1 LPGIYKYKRG
11 VYMSAIRKNAAFMAV
26 CCICA
31 ITDIVY
37 NKIGSSLEPPF
48 GYILKVFGAALFTYV
63 GVCIFKY
70 TFRYVMEKCLDK
82 DVERPYV
89 YVLMH
94 LPFVSVVILLVVAGH
109 MGWKLPLWFLEN
121 IYNIFTLIYV
131 IVGFCPFGYLAD
143 EKVLVKIVL
152 NVSPVTIGILLQ
164 GIFPDFPCANIG
176 LLVTMFIASVG
187 ENDVFTKESYIK
199 KLSHDIRTP
208 VSGIKGVVEMS
219 DFYSDNAEKQQ
230 ELRDKLRD
238 ISDFLLDVAENILAV
253 EGKRYELPAK
263 TTYEYEPDSSIKDIK
278 VLIVEDNELN
288 MEIARFHLEGAGA
301 IVTNVWNGKEAVEL
315 FEESAPGDFDVILMD
330 MTMPVMGGLEAT
342 IKIRNME
349 RDDAKTIP
357 IFAMTANV
365 FAEDVAQCFKVGM
378 NEHIAK
384 PVEAEKIISLI
395 KQYCNRQG

>member
-1 LPGIYKYKRG
+1 
-11 VYMSAIRKNAAFMAV
+11 MSTIRKNAAFMAV

-37 NKIGSSLEPPF
+37 NKISSSLEPPF
-48 GYILKVFGAALFTYV
+48 GYILKAFGAALFTYV

-208 VSGIKGVVEMS
+208 VSGIRGVVEMS

-238 ISDFLLDVAENILAV
+238 ISDFLLDVAENIFAV
-253 EGKRYELPAK
+253 EEKRYELPAK

>member
-1 LPGIYKYKRG
+1 
-11 VYMSAIRKNAAFMAV
+11 MSAIRKNAAFMAV

-109 MGWKLPLWFLEN
+109 MGWKLPLWFWEN

-143 EKVLVKIVL
+143 EKVLIKIVL
-152 NVSPVTIGILLQ
+152 NVSPLTIGILLQ

-176 LLVTMFIASVG
+176 LLVTMFVASVG

-301 IVTNVWNGKEAVEL
+301 IVTNVWNGKDAVEL

>member
-1 LPGIYKYKRG
+1 
-11 VYMSAIRKNAAFMAV
+11 MSAIRKNAAFMAV

-143 EKVLVKIVL
+143 EKVLIKIVL

-176 LLVTMFIASVG
+176 LLVTMFIAGVG

>member
-1 LPGIYKYKRG
+1 
-11 VYMSAIRKNAAFMAV
+11 MSAIRKNAAFMAV

-143 EKVLVKIVL
+143 EKVLIKIFL

>member
-1 LPGIYKYKRG
+1 
-11 VYMSAIRKNAAFMAV
+11 MSAIRKNVAFMAV

-37 NKIGSSLEPPF
+37 NKISSSLEPPF
-48 GYILKVFGAALFTYV
+48 GYILKAFGAALFTYV

-143 EKVLVKIVL
+143 EKVLIKIVL

-164 GIFPDFPCANIG
+164 GIFPDFPYANIG

>member
-1 LPGIYKYKRG
+1 
-11 VYMSAIRKNAAFMAV
+11 MSAIRKNAAFMAV

-37 NKIGSSLEPPF
+37 NKIGSLLEPPF

-82 DVERPYV
+82 DVERPHV

-109 MGWKLPLWFLEN
+109 LGWNLPLWFLEN

-143 EKVLVKIVL
+143 EKVLIKIFL

>member
-1 LPGIYKYKRG
+1 
-11 VYMSAIRKNAAFMAV
+11 MSAIRKNAAFMAV

>member
-1 LPGIYKYKRG
+1 
-11 VYMSAIRKNAAFMAV
+11 MSAIRKNAAFMAV

-37 NKIGSSLEPPF
+37 NKISSSLEPPF

-82 DVERPYV
+82 DVERPHV

-109 MGWKLPLWFLEN
+109 MGWNLPLWFLEN

-143 EKVLVKIVL
+143 EKVLIKIFL

>member
-1 LPGIYKYKRG
+1 
-11 VYMSAIRKNAAFMAV
+11 MSAIRKNAAFMAV

-37 NKIGSSLEPPF
+37 NKISSSLEPPF
-48 GYILKVFGAALFTYV
+48 GYILKAFGAALFTYV

-109 MGWKLPLWFLEN
+109 MGWKLPLCFLEN

-143 EKVLVKIVL
+143 EKVLIKIVL

-176 LLVTMFIASVG
+176 LLVTMFVASVG

>member
-1 LPGIYKYKRG
+1 
-11 VYMSAIRKNAAFMAV
+11 MSAIRKNAAFMAV

-131 IVGFCPFGYLAD
+131 MVGFCPFGYLAD

-384 PVEAEKIISLI
+384 PVAAEKIISLI

>member
-1 LPGIYKYKRG
+1 
-11 VYMSAIRKNAAFMAV
+11 MSAIRKNAAFMAV

-37 NKIGSSLEPPF
+37 NKISSSLEPPF
-48 GYILKVFGAALFTYV
+48 GYILKAFGAALFTYV

-82 DVERPYV
+82 DVERTYV

-143 EKVLVKIVL
+143 EKVLIKIVL

-208 VSGIKGVVEMS
+208 VSGIRGVVEMS

-238 ISDFLLDVAENILAV
+238 ISDFLLDVADNIRAV
-253 EGKRYELPAK
+253 EEKKYELPAK

>member
-1 LPGIYKYKRG
+1 
-11 VYMSAIRKNAAFMAV
+11 MSTIRKNAAFMAV

-37 NKIGSSLEPPF
+37 NKISSSLEPPF
-48 GYILKVFGAALFTYV
+48 GYILKAFGAALFTYV

-70 TFRYVMEKCLDK
+70 TFRYVMDKCLDK

-143 EKVLVKIVL
+143 EKVLIKIVL